1 MHKKCTKTIWPWRGT
16 MEREMSAIVTIGT
29 TSTGRRETKAYS
41 LPKVIV
47 WLEHMLERR
56 RSRLALLEMSD
67 EQLKDIGVSR
77 GEAYGEASR
86 PFWE

>member
-1 MHKKCTKTIWPWRGT
+1 MHKKCIETIWSGRDT
-16 MEREMSAIVTIGT
+16 MEREMSAIDTIGAR
-29 TSTGRRETKAYS
+29 SIGSREQGAYS

-47 WLEHMLERR
+47 WLEYMLERR

-67 EQLKDIGVSR
+67 DQLKDIGVSR

-86 PFWE
+86 AFWE